1 MTVEAEG
8 TIASG
13 TFSGN
18 VSGDG
23 TITGGTFTGTV
34 DGSVTVTGGVF
45 ANEPT
50 NTTAPKAKVTVTGGA
65 SINNIQK
72 NEGADQKTAVH
83 VVGEQQQLSLAYK
96 PDEGR
101 TFYGWQK
108 DQADIIDM
116 GKETTTVSA
125 DSKDSVYTPV
135 VEMNLSDIQSG
146 QSKIEGTRVNSI
158 LYYKVENGLP
168 VGEGFAERPVEGGN
182 YEDGLYAQYIA
193 LDLVGDSTENTI
205 ALYAAL
211 SADEDALRVVVKNG
225 IGYHVPEFLPTGE
238 EVTIGSN
245 IDSGDT
251 ATGSGDSGAGG
262 AAVAVIG
269 GAAIGGAA
277 YLIGTQVY
285 LTSVLP
291 EGASIPTNRQQLA
304 DLLWTAAGKP
314 QPASTALFTDIS
326 AEAADSQKAAR
337 WCVEQGLLKD
347 TGSTF
352 KPDKHTFRPQVI
364 KAWND
369 LQAKLNPQK

>member
-1 MTVEAEG
+1 MQAIQDDLEMLDVSAGSESEAKYYLLG
-8 TIASG
+8 AD
-13 TFSGN
+13 GN
-18 VSGDG
+18 PTGDG
-23 TITGGTFTGTV
+23 FDVLPEDAGIYAKFVKLTL
-34 DGSVTVTGGVF
+34 
-45 ANEPT
+45 PT
-50 NTTAPKAKVTVTGGA
+50 SN
-65 SINNIQK
+65 
-72 NEGADQKTAVH
+72 
-83 VVGEQQQLSLAYK
+83 
-96 PDEGR
+96 DE
-101 TFYGWQK
+101 
-108 DQADIIDM
+108 
-116 GKETTTVSA
+116 
-125 DSKDSVYTPV
+125 
-135 VEMNLSDIQSG
+135 
-146 QSKIEGTRVNSI
+146 VNS
-158 LYYKVENGLP
+158 
-168 VGEGFAERPVEGGN
+168 
-182 YEDGLYAQYIA
+182 
-193 LDLVGDSTENTI
+193 I
-205 ALYAAL
+205 ALYAADVTL
-211 SADEDALRVVVKNG
+211 DRVVEKNG
-225 IGYHVPEFLPTGE
+225 IGYYVPELLQVGNSIT
-238 EVTIGSN
+238 VGSP
-245 IDSGDT
+245 DA